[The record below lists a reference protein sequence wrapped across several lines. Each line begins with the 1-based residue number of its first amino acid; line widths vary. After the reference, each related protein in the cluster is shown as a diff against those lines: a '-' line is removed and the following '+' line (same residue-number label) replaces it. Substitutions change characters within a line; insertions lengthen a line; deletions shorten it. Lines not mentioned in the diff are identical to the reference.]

1 MTMLLKVK
9 SKVLIFLT
17 FCLILSVSSCTK
29 KIDKE
34 QNGKIND
41 KPNIIFILADDLG
54 YGDIGVYNPESKIP
68 TPNIDKLA
76 MNGIRFTDAHAAD
89 VVCSPS
95 RYSLLT
101 GRYSWRTPLK
111 RGTTATFAGPLIE
124 NDRLTVAS
132 LLKEEG
138 YHTACIGK
146 WHIGMS
152 FTQKDGHLITS
163 PLNPQENASEIDLTV
178 PIKNGPNDV
187 GFDYFFGTAAC
198 PTNAP
203 IYAYIENDKVLG
215 NPTKMFEGL
224 DEWMYGR
231 RPGLISDDFDFE
243 RTDLI
248 FLDKSKK
255 FISGH
260 VKNSPNKPFF
270 LFHSAQAIHLPAIP
284 AKEFVGKTGIGPLG
298 DFCYELDWIVGE
310 LVKTVDSLGVAD
322 NTIIVFSS
330 DNGPE
335 TPSWRIKNETG
346 HDASYSL
353 RGMKRDGWE
362 GGHRV
367 PFIVKWPKAIKG
379 NQVSDE
385 IVCQTDFLMTCAEI
399 LGIKEKA
406 VEAEDSRSLWPILS
420 GKQLIKPMH
429 NALVHNA
436 FTGEHAIRVGDWKL
450 LEFQGSGSYNYRNIP
465 IKPPLSNPDALGQL
479 YNLKEDRKETNNL
492 YKQFPEKVE
501 ELTKIL
507 KDIENIKQ

>member
-1 MTMLLKVK
+1 MNKINI
-9 SKVLIFLT
+9 VLFLT
-17 FCLILSVSSCTK
+17 LLSCSTSVDNRK
-29 KIDKE
+29 NNE
-34 QNGKIND
+34 VND

-54 YGDIGVYNPESKIP
+54 YGDIGSYNPESKIP

-76 MNGIRFTDAHAAD
+76 EEGIRFTDAHAAD

-101 GRYSWRTPLK
+101 GRYCWRTPLK
-111 RGTTATFAGPLIE
+111 HGTTATFAGPLIE

-132 LLKEEG
+132 LLKEKG

-152 FTQKDGHLITS
+152 FTQKDGQLITS
-163 PLNPQENASEIDLTV
+163 PLNPQENASEIDLSI

-203 IYAYIENDKVLG
+203 IYAYIENDKVIG

-224 DEWMYGR
+224 KEWMYGR
-231 RPGLISDDFDFE
+231 RPGLIADNFDFE

-248 FLDKSKK
+248 FLDKSKE
-255 FISGH
+255 FITNH
-260 VKNSPNKPFF
+260 MKDSPDKPFF

-310 LVKTVDSLGVAD
+310 LVKTVDSLGIAE

-335 TPSWRIKNETG
+335 SCSWRIRNETG

-367 PFIVKWPKAIKG
+367 PFIVKWPNKIEE
-379 NQVSDE
+379 NRISDE
-385 IVCQTDFLMTCAEI
+385 LICQTDFLATCADI
-399 LGIKEKA
+399 LGVKELA
-406 VEAEDSRSLWPILS
+406 NVAEDSRSLLPLFVGKKLSNPIHE
-420 GKQLIKPMH
+420 GLI
-429 NALVHNA
+429 HNA
-436 FTGEHAIRVGDWKL
+436 FTGEHVFRQGDWKL

-465 IKPPLSNPDALGQL
+465 IEPPLSDPDAPGQL
-479 YNLKEDRKETNNL
+479 YNMKEDRKETNNL
-492 YKQFPEKVE
+492 YEQYPQKVK
-501 ELTKIL
+501 ELMKLLRKHENKTTKG
-507 KDIENIKQ
+507 N